1 MLLARALWRSVCRE
15 AALWRS
21 FCWLGAPW
29 RSSIGKLLLARSTVV
44 ESHREAFAGG
54 SAAAKVLN
62 GRGHCGRDLSG
73 RSCWPGAA
81 KYGKEGG
88 ALRWG
93 PCAWGT
99 QRWGRWAGAESLKPP
114 VGNPARGNP
123 CWVTSVGDPALG
135 NKGVLGASGLYLNQ
149 LRGFC
154 FVVPCQSSK

>member
-1 MLLARALWRSVCRE
+1 MAE
-15 AALWRS
+15 
-21 FCWLGAPW
+21 
-29 RSSIGKLLLARSTVV
+29 LLLARGTVA
-44 ESHREAFAGG
+44 ELHREAFAGQEHRGGEPSG
-54 SAAAKVLN
+54 SFCWRGAAAKVLN

-99 QRWGRWAGAESLKPP
+99 L
-114 VGNPARGNP
+114 RGNP

>member
-1 MLLARALWRSVCRE
+1 MAE
-15 AALWRS
+15 
-21 FCWLGAPW
+21 
-29 RSSIGKLLLARSTVV
+29 LLLARGTVA
-44 ESHREAFAGG
+44 ELHREAFAG
-54 SAAAKVLN
+54 
-62 GRGHCGRDLSG
+62 R
-73 RSCWPGAA
+73 GAA
-81 KYGKEGG
+81 KCGKEGG

-99 QRWGRWAGAESLKPP
+99 QHWGRWAGAESLKPP
-114 VGNPARGNP
+114 VGNPARENP

>member
-1 MLLARALWRSVCRE
+1 MRFVAGGGAVTELLLAGALREGAERPGALWQR
-15 AALWRS
+15 
-21 FCWLGAPW
+21 
-29 RSSIGKLLLARSTVV
+29 SIGKKLLAGR
-44 ESHREAFAGG
+44 REVCCWPGRYGGASAERRRYGGAFAG
-54 SAAAKVLN
+54 
-62 GRGHCGRDLSG
+62 R
-73 RSCWPGAA
+73 GAA
-81 KYGKEGG
+81 KCGKEGG

-114 VGNPARGNP
+114 VGDSAWEPVLGNLR
-123 CWVTSVGDPALG
+123 VGDPALG